1 MTSPPAWPAT
11 LPVPHDPARAYRI
24 CLVCLG
30 NICRS
35 PMAHTVLEAE
45 LDRAGL
51 LGAVEVDSAGTGDW
65 HVGHRMDRRAQ
76 AELAGRGYDGSA
88 HQARQFRA
96 SWLADR
102 DLVLAMDTSNLADLR
117 ALPGAD
123 PGRIRLFRSFDPAAG
138 DDAEVPDPYYGE
150 GASFGTVLDMV
161 QAAARGLTA
170 QLSAALTPP
179 AGRR

>member
-11 LPVPHDPARAYRI
+11 LPAPLDPARAYRI

-65 HVGHRMDRRAQ
+65 HVGHRMDRRAH
-76 AELAGRGYDGSA
+76 AELADRGYDGSA
-88 HQARQFRA
+88 RQARQFRA

-102 DLVLAMDTSNLADLR
+102 DLVLAMDASNLADLR

-123 PGRIRLFRSFDPAAG
+123 RDRIRLFRSFDPAAG

-170 QLSAALTPP
+170 QLSAAITPP